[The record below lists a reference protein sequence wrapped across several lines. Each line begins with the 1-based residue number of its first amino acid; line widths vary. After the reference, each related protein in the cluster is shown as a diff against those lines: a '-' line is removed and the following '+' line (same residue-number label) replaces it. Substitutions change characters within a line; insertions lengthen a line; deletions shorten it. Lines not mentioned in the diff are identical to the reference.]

1 MDASRDRELA
11 LYSELWASLAAL
23 LRSYT
28 SAHGLNRKQS
38 ADVNATEDSITA
50 RHGCRWLELRRQ
62 GASIGWTRENGDKG
76 VLEITQYGTL
86 RGPTGEEELD
96 MAAEAWARELTL

>member
-1 MDASRDRELA
+1 MPASEQLHT
-11 LYSELWASLAAL
+11 ELWHSLAAL

-38 ADVNATEDSITA
+38 AAVDATEDSITA
-50 RHGCRWLELRRQ
+50 RHGSRWLAMRRR

-76 VLEITQYGTL
+76 VLEITEHGTL

-96 MAAEAWARELTL
+96 MAAEAWARELML